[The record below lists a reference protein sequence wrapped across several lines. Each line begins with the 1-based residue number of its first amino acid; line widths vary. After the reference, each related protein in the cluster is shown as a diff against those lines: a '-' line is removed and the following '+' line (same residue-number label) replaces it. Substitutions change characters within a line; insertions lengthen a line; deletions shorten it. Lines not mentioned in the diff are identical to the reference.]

1 MKLAAT
7 IVFGIVASFAGP
19 VFAQAT
25 VNVNLTPAGQQL
37 AQEFG
42 DSNVQELITKVQ
54 DEVNTIYQTQ
64 RIGPLLDAFLTT
76 TEFANKS
83 LGVDYQSQPGELQIG
98 VVADGALSTDEAFTT
113 TSSVTTGAIVN
124 IGVMAGANLG
134 RWTSPRWSVFANAF
148 YETGSLR
155 SLDGHLLTI
164 GAHVQYKVVM
174 PSAPGSVRW
183 TGVDATSGLELAR
196 WTLGNSAPIVT
207 HFTVTGDTPG
217 ESRNLTLTST
227 GSLSLVATT
236 FTVPIEVTTGVRF
249 GDVFALFAGGGID
262 MTVGSSTLT
271 ASLDGNLTITDN
283 GTLEGTVNITA
294 SGSQSPSFFDVHA
307 LAGLQ
312 LDLPHV
318 HFFVEGLLAPGVY
331 GAATGIRLS
340 W

>member
-1 MKLAAT
+1 MRVAA
-7 IVFGIVASFAGP
+7 VVLLGIGATAR
-19 VFAQAT
+19 ADTAT
-25 VNVNLTPAGQQL
+25 VNVMLTPAGEQL
-37 AQEFG
+37 AQGLG
-42 DSNVQELITKVQ
+42 DSNVQELITRVQ

-83 LGVDYQSQPGELQIG
+83 LGVDYQTQPGEIQIG

-113 TSSVTTGAIVN
+113 SSSVTTGAIVN

-148 YETGSLR
+148 YESGLLR
-155 SLDGHLLTI
+155 SLDGHLLTL
-164 GAHVQYKVVM
+164 GAHVQYKLVM
-174 PSAPGSVRW
+174 PTPPSAVRW
-183 TGVDATSGLELAR
+183 TGVDVTSGLELAR

-217 ESRNLTLTST
+217 ESRNLTLTSV

-271 ASLDGNLTITDN
+271 ASLDGDLTITQD
-283 GTLEGTVNITA
+283 GTDVGTVIITA
-294 SGSQSPSFFDVHA
+294 SGAQSPSFFDVHA

-331 GAATGIRLS
+331 GASSGLRFS
-340 W
+340 Y